1 MKTYRVRYKIVGTA
15 WVDIEAPSRSEVY
28 IKACAFDVEI
38 PDGQV
43 EWEFDEIKSI
53 TEQSE

>member
-1 MKTYRVRYKIVGTA
+1 MKTYRVRYKVVGTA
-15 WVDIEAPSRSEVY
+15 WVDIEAPSLMEATVT
-28 IKACAFDVEI
+28 ACAFDIDI

-43 EWEFDEIKSI
+43 EWEFDEVKDI